1 LDLVDKVRPYLV
13 LIGGPLAITLPLTI
27 VLWLI
32 AGQPIPEALLLPIAI
47 LLTPPLWLGVIF
59 VFVLSRYTTVA
70 QRMGKG
76 RSPDLSTCRLALRR
90 LDQAYRTR
98 EWLARSHLRASVY
111 VGYLLKYLQLRTTIT
126 SHPLN
131 PYRGNEEELAE
142 DRRRRQQQMMFQI
155 SQFVFLSGTA
165 SKGQSSADD
174 ALLEVLTLLP
184 PGPSKRVIEDIVLN
198 AYNDGPGFL
207 STLTATMYLHF
218 MVALPPARLSDVQ
231 SSLVGLKFDAN
242 RYGWLGNRVLESV
255 IYLCIREGVPAAGV
269 IARLQPLLDQI
280 TDEITGATASD
291 IGEVK
296 WRGRNKLRT
305 AAGLTW

>member
-1 LDLVDKVRPYLV
+1 LDLVDSARPYLV

-27 VLWLI
+27 IVWLI
-32 AGQPIPEALLLPIAI
+32 MGQPVPEALLLPIAI
-47 LLTPPLWLGVIF
+47 GLTPPLWLGVVF
-59 VFVLSRYTTVA
+59 VAVLSRYTAVA
-70 QRMGKG
+70 QRLSGG
-76 RSPDLSTCRLALRR
+76 RRSDLASCKLALRR

-98 EWLARSHLRASVY
+98 EWLARGHLRASVY
-111 VGYLLKYLQLRTTIT
+111 IGYLLKYLQLRTRIT

-131 PYRGNEEELAE
+131 PYRGNEEEMAQ
-142 DRRRRQQQMMFQI
+142 DRLRRQQQMMFQI

-165 SKGQSSADD
+165 GKAGPADD
-174 ALLEVLTLLP
+174 ALLEVLTVLP
-184 PGPSKRVIEDIVLN
+184 PDPSKQVIEDVVLS

-218 MVALPPARLSDVQ
+218 MVALPPEQLSEVQ
-231 SSLVGLKFDAN
+231 RALVGLSFDTN
-242 RYGWLGNRVLESV
+242 HYGWLGNRVLESV
-255 IYLCIREGVPAAGV
+255 IYLCIREEVPAADV
-269 IARLQPLLDQI
+269 VAKLQPLLDEI
-280 TDEITGATASD
+280 TNEITGAAASN